1 MASVEQDHVAVA
13 FVNASVRAEGTLH
26 IPPGSRLSD
35 FINKNRQFLPVNDV
49 VYTDIASGKPV
60 QKAAFALLNLENF
73 HSIIPTKA
81 SAVKRKLKSR
91 VTIGDIMSKNLITI
105 GPHTTT
111 QEAFR
116 IMKDR
121 GIHHLPV
128 MEKNKLT
135 GLCSM
140 SDVRMYL
147 LHQPTDP
154 VRHFMKTKV
163 YVVPSSED
171 FQDAIKKMVEYSVS
185 CFPVVDDKE
194 LVGIVTERDLFKH
207 ISREWL

>member
-1 MASVEQDHVAVA
+1 MSSVEQEKMAVA
-13 FVNASVRAEGTLH
+13 FVNNSIKAEGTLH
-26 IPPGSRLSD
+26 IPPGGRLSD
-35 FINKNRQFLPVNDV
+35 FINRNRQFLPVNDV
-49 VYTDIASGKPV
+49 SYTELATGKSLHKAS
-60 QKAAFALLNLENF
+60 FALLNLENF

-81 SAVKRKLKSR
+81 GQVKRQLKSK
-91 VTIGDIMSKNLITI
+91 VTIGDIMSRSLLTAS
-105 GPHTTT
+105 PHTTT
-111 QEAFR
+111 QEAFK
-116 IMKDR
+116 IMKEK

-128 MEKNKLT
+128 MEKNKLI
-135 GLCSM
+135 GLVSM

-154 VRHFMKTKV
+154 VRNFMKTKV
-163 YVVPSSED
+163 YVIGSGEA
-171 FQDAIKKMVEYSVS
+171 FQDAVRKMVEYSVS